1 MDAGRLLEAI
11 AAGGANGT
19 ALAGRFGVSRTA
31 IWKTMEQLR
40 REGVVIQGTA
50 GEGYALVNPAG
61 YGPLTVGWRL
71 GRGVVFHQACGS
83 TNVEARA
90 AADAVDDPA
99 GIVVVADE
107 QHAGRG
113 RLGRSWDA
121 EPGQNLLFSLV
132 LTPPVLPQ
140 FAPVCVLAW
149 AAAMAEELDCLVK
162 WPNDLVTREGK
173 KLGGILAE
181 LSSEAET
188 IRYVVLGVGI
198 NANQRDFPGLPHATS
213 LAAEWG
219 DTVDR
224 AAWLARLVNAVESVA
239 IDRVP
244 CLEGW
249 RRRSHTLGKRVR
261 VNGIE
266 GVASNVREDG
276 ALIVDGHV
284 VLAGDVE
291 LVGAQNERAPADS
304 ER

>member
-19 ALAGRFGVSRTA
+19 ALAERFGVSRTA

-50 GEGYALVNPAG
+50 GEGYALVDPAG
-61 YGPLTVGWRL
+61 FGPQTLGWRL
-71 GRGVVFHQACGS
+71 GRRVVFHDACGS
-83 TNVEARA
+83 TNIEARTL
-90 AADAVDDPA
+90 ADSVDDPM
-99 GIVVVADE
+99 GIVVVADQ

-113 RLGRSWDA
+113 RLGRSWDTEA
-121 EPGQNLLFSLV
+121 GQNLLFSLV
-132 LTPPVLPQ
+132 LTPPVMPQ

-162 WPNDLVTREGK
+162 WPNDLVTRDGK

-213 LAAEWG
+213 LAAERG
-219 DTVDR
+219 DSIDR
-224 AAWLARLVNAVESVA
+224 AAWLARLVKAIEAVEIGRCPSL
-239 IDRVP
+239 D
-244 CLEGW
+244 GW

-266 GVASNVREDG
+266 GVASDVREDG
-276 ALIVDGHV
+276 ALIVDGQV
-284 VLAGDVE
+284 ILAGDVE
-291 LVGAQNERAPADS
+291 LVGSKNDSAPAIA